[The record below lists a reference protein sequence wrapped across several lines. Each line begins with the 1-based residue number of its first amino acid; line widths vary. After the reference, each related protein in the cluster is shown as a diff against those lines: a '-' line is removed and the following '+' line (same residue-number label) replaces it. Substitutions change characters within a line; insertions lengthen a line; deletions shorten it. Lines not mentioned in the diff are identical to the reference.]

1 MRPPASAYPDG
12 RAAAPRRASGGRRRK
27 GARGAARPSSSIL
40 PPGRETERARERRS
54 APERGDRAERERERG
69 FGSSFHPPPRE
80 STSSHDGTGACHS
93 TRARPAIARG
103 RRRHRRRRPRR
114 LPRAV
119 PTRGLAKARMG
130 GATEDGAGPAGERK
144 AAAPPRSRRG
154 ASPEERRSPPSG
166 DGQRDLSADRRWI
179 SGTTDGRRHRRSERA
194 RACTPATRP
203 SEKSPR
209 RSPRCGR
216 GSPTLRVVREKEEK
230 EDKPLCRGLTLN
242 RSQRGSCSATYET
255 PTQKQ
260 VVYEWFSARFHTNV
274 RST

>member
-69 FGSSFHPPPRE
+69 VWFLLFPPPRE
-80 STSSHDGTGACHS
+80 STSSHDGTGACRG

-103 RRRHRRRRPRR
+103 RRRRRRPRR

-154 ASPEERRSPPSG
+154 ASPEEP
-166 DGQRDLSADRRWI
+166 AV
-179 SGTTDGRRHRRSERA
+179 GRRAERGPLGRPPVDLGYHRRPPPPPERTRTRVHA
-194 RACTPATRP
+194 RHASIRKEPASQPALRP
-203 SEKSPR
+203 RFPHASGGAGK
-209 RSPRCGR
+209 GR
-216 GSPTLRVVREKEEK
+216 EGRQTLVSRA
-230 EDKPLCRGLTLN
+230 D
-242 RSQRGSCSATYET
+242 SQ
-255 PTQKQ
+255 
-260 VVYEWFSARFHTNV
+260 
-274 RST
+274 

>member
-103 RRRHRRRRPRR
+103 RRRRRPRR

-144 AAAPPRSRRG
+144 AAAPARSRRG

-166 DGQRDLSADRRWI
+166 DGQRETSRPTAGGSRVPPTAAATA
-179 SGTTDGRRHRRSERA
+179 GANAHARA
-194 RACTPATRP
+194 RP
-203 SEKSPR
+203 PR
-209 RSPRCGR
+209 VHPKRARVAARAAAAVPPRFGWCGKR
-216 GSPTLRVVREKEEK
+216 KRRK
-230 EDKPLCRGLTLN
+230 
-242 RSQRGSCSATYET
+242 
-255 PTQKQ
+255 
-260 VVYEWFSARFHTNV
+260 TNPCV
-274 RST
+274 EG